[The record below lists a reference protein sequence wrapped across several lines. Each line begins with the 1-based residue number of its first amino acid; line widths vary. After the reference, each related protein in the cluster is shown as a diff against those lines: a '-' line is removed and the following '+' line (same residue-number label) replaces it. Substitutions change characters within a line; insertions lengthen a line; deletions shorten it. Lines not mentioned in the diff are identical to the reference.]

1 MDVHV
6 PYAVTIALRLNGVD
20 VLTAQEDNSRE
31 LEDASLLDRATA
43 LGRILFTRDDD
54 LLREGALRQKRGE
67 SFAGIIYAHQLDV
80 SIGQCVIDLELVAK
94 ASDSEMDWSYRVLA
108 AEVTHSTRYLPF
120 LQHPCANV
128 NLAHRRCLRMVHLA
142 PYLAA

>member
-6 PYAVTIALRLNGVD
+6 PYAITIALRLSGVD

-94 ASDSEMDWSYRVLA
+94 ASDSDEWIGRI
-108 AEVTHSTRYLPF
+108 EYLP
-120 LQHPCANV
+120 LK
-128 NLAHRRCLRMVHLA
+128 
-142 PYLAA
+142 